1 MFAKSL
7 EFIKEPLFWAAF
19 AAIMA
24 TIFNLLL
31 YRINQKTFKILYSKP
46 LIRIKEI
53 SIPPSN
59 SHVKKSIKMDYYI
72 KADIINASCCEISL
86 LARKLSLFP
95 FLQSIESGNA
105 NITIKPFSRHPINIS
120 LNGKNIG
127 KYMNKYLLL
136 SLEDLKGRK
145 IHKIFKLKS
154 R

>member
-1 MFAKSL
+1 
-7 EFIKEPLFWAAF
+7 
-19 AAIMA
+19 
-24 TIFNLLL
+24 
-31 YRINQKTFKILYSKP
+31 
-46 LIRIKEI
+46 
-53 SIPPSN
+53 
-59 SHVKKSIKMDYYI
+59 MDYYI

-145 IHKIFKLKS
+145 IHKIFKLKG